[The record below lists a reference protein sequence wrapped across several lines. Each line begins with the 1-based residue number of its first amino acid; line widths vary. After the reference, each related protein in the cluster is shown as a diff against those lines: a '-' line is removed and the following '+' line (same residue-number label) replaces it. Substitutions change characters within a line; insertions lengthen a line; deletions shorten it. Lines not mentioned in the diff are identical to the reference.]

1 MDSDTD
7 DSLMD
12 LDETEGNA
20 QLTKESDDESVLS
33 YTSQPHPST
42 PAPMVPSSEPVTP
55 GAVSSSEELEEE
67 KPKKKTVES
76 AIFKALKISE
86 EEKKLGKMT
95 GSGLL
100 KYFSRGTEEDRAAY
114 FQREDE
120 KAAAIRSQDEA
131 YRKHLDAKKKL

>member
-12 LDETEGNA
+12 LDETEENA
-20 QLTKESDDESVLS
+20 QLTNNESDDESVLS

-55 GAVSSSEELEEE
+55 GVVLSSEEEEN
-67 KPKKKTVES
+67 PKKKTIES

-86 EEKKLGKMT
+86 EEKKLGEMM

-120 KAAAIRSQDEA
+120 KATAIRSQDKA
-131 YRKHLDAKKKL
+131 YRKHLDAKKNL